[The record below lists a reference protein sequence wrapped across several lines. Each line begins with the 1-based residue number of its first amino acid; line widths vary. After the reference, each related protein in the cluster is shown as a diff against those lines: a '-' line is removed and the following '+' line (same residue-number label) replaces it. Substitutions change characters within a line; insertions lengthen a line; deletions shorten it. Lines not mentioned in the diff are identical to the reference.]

1 MKKPRDEPES
11 FGLAFLDVITCG
23 FGAII
28 LLLMIAKT
36 GATQVLEAIDTSLP
50 GLVRDLQMQ
59 LFEIRGESRILNREL
74 NAKHEQLSVWKEKVA
89 RLQAE
94 LASTSEKYD
103 GLRTDSSVNTIIEGE
118 LELALQE
125 LTEEMRRLAAKQQ
138 TKADATLVG
147 GIPVDSEYVIFI
159 IDTSGSMQQFNW
171 NRMIDVLT
179 ATLDI
184 YPEVKG
190 MQVMSDMGDYMFSQ
204 YRRKWIPDT
213 EGRRRIVVNL
223 LRSWTPFSNSSPV
236 EGITEA
242 IRHFYDPNKKISIY
256 VFGDDFT
263 GRSISE
269 VTDTVNRLNPKDE
282 HGNPMIRIHAIGF
295 PMPRNAPMGARDA
308 NRRFAALMREITRQN
323 GGTLVGLN

>member
-1 MKKPRDEPES
+1 M
-11 FGLAFLDVITCG
+11 
-23 FGAII
+23 
-28 LLLMIAKT
+28 
-36 GATQVLEAIDTSLP
+36 
-50 GLVRDLQMQ
+50 
-59 LFEIRGESRILNREL
+59 
-74 NAKHEQLSVWKEKVA
+74 
-89 RLQAE
+89 
-94 LASTSEKYD
+94 
-103 GLRTDSSVNTIIEGE
+103 
-118 LELALQE
+118 QE
-125 LTEEMRRLAAKQQ
+125 LTEEMRRLAARQQ
-138 TKADATLVG
+138 ARVDTTLVG

-171 NRMIDVLT
+171 NRMIDTLT

-190 MQVMSDMGDYMFSQ
+190 MQIMSDMGDYMFSQ

-213 EGRRRIVVNL
+213 DGRRKIMVNL

-269 VTDTVNRLNPKDE
+269 VVETVNRLNPKDE
-282 HGNPMIRIHAIGF
+282 HGNPMIRIHGIGF
-295 PMPRNAPMGARDA
+295 PLPPNAPMGARDA
-308 NRRFAALMREITRQN
+308 NRRFAALMREVTRQN